1 VINPG
6 AIPRFQ
12 GDVDALEA
20 DAGTLRGVGQDLR
33 TTGAEVHSTWQGL
46 AAFYEAPEAAQLFAA
61 TEPVRS
67 RAGELG
73 DDVASVAGTL
83 STYAAEVRP
92 IAARLDALRAE
103 AAAFVA
109 EVAND
114 DDWRED
120 GDKVD
125 RHNGLLTQV
134 DQQVLALQDA
144 ERTAANAINA
154 LFGGRQWHA
163 GGSDANAY
171 GPTEIPADAERPWG
185 APEEKDEP
193 WWKDVWNG
201 GVSLVKGFFVDGLWD
216 DVKGVFGFINV
227 FDWDTFS
234 ASWGG
239 LWTLTG
245 KWFYAPGE
253 AAEGWKNLGK
263 ALVAWDMWSQDP
275 ARAFGTVL
283 FNVVTLPLAAAKVFK
298 ASKLGK
304 ADEVADAAGDA
315 GKLPDGARLADEL
328 VDAGRLPDLPSVG
341 DLAARLDA
349 STPDLRTGDLD
360 AAAGRADDLPTRAEE
375 PARAGEAPDRADD
388 VPAGDREPAPVGA
401 REGADEGAATGSGGG
416 GGGDPVGGGDP
427 GPGPGRGESGD
438 GGGARPDPENRGEL
452 DARRAV
458 AERLGAEHPQL
469 ASVLE
474 KLLDDTH
481 PLNVTD
487 ALADPDLRPRTIE
500 LLEEL
505 AEGRA
510 LPDGMTLE
518 EFRRAYPGEGPIF
531 EVPDRSINFDADGNS
546 RKQEF
551 VDESKVLDPAR
562 AVDLT
567 PTPEQR
573 ALVGDY
579 ADRLR
584 RDVRPAVIAEID
596 ELVDSLPGHL
606 QEGVTTSARAK
617 SGADLFD
624 KVRRMVEGNENMPP
638 RPDYQVGDV
647 IDAVGARI
655 TVDNMQQLEA
665 VLDKVLEHFGVGDGG
680 RILELENM
688 YAQPKARNPE
698 YRVIPLTIA
707 KEVDGQL
714 YTFELQLTTR
724 RASIAADLNHNTL
737 YKPYVEL
744 TEAERAAVQ
753 RAMEEA
759 AALDQLES
767 RGARQP

>member
-1 VINPG
+1 MINPG

-20 DAGTLRGVGQDLR
+20 DAGTLKGVGQDVR
-33 TTGAEVHSTWQGL
+33 ATGTEVHSTWQGL
-46 AAFYEAPEAAQLFAA
+46 AGFYEAPEAAQLFAA

-67 RAGELG
+67 RAGDLG

-92 IAARLDALRAE
+92 IAARLDTLRAE

-109 EVAND
+109 EVEGD

-193 WWKDVWNG
+193 WWKDAWNG
-201 GVSLVKGFFVDGLWD
+201 GVSLVKGFVVDGLWE
-216 DVKGVFGFINV
+216 DVKGLFGFVNV

-234 ASWGG
+234 GSWGG

-283 FNVVTLPLAAAKVFK
+283 FNVVTLPFAALKALKAGK
-298 ASKLGK
+298 ASKLSK
-304 ADEVADAAGDA
+304 ADDVADAAGDA
-315 GKLPDGARLADEL
+315 GKLPDGTRLADQL
-328 VDAGRLPDLPSVG
+328 ADAGKLDPDLPSVG

-349 STPDLRTGDLD
+349 STPDLRAGDLD
-360 AAAGRADDLPTRAEE
+360 AAAGRADDLPDRA
-375 PARAGEAPDRADD
+375 ADD

-401 REGADEGAATGSGGG
+401 REGADEGTPTNSGGA
-416 GGGDPVGGGDP
+416 DPAGGDP
-427 GPGPGRGESGD
+427 GPGPGRGDAGE
-438 GGGARPDPENRGEL
+438 GGPRPDVENRGRA
-452 DARRAV
+452 DAHAAV
-458 AERLGAEHPQL
+458 AERLAPEHPEL
-469 ASVLE
+469 ASVVD

-487 ALADPDLRPRTIE
+487 ALANPDLRPRTLE
-500 LLEEL
+500 LLDEL

-518 EFRRAYPGEGPIF
+518 EFRRANPGEGSVF
-531 EVPDRSINFDADGNS
+531 EVPDRHVNFDAEGNS

-551 VDESKVLDPAR
+551 VDAAKVDDPAR
-562 AVDLT
+562 SVGVD
-567 PTPEQR
+567 PASEQR
-573 ALVGDY
+573 ALVAEY
-579 ADRLR
+579 ADRLND
-584 RDVRPAVIAEID
+584 DVAPAVATEVRGLVGSLPD
-596 ELVDSLPGHL
+596 ELR
-606 QEGVTTSARAK
+606 EGVTVNARAK
-617 SGADLFD
+617 TDDGLFD
-624 KVRRMVEGNENMPP
+624 KVQRMVEGRENLPP
-638 RPDYQVGDV
+638 RPGYQVGDV

-665 VLDKVLEHFGVGDGG
+665 VLDKVTEHFGVGDGG

-688 YAQPKARNPE
+688 YAQPKVRNPE

-767 RGARQP
+767 RGVRRP

>member
-12 GDVDALEA
+12 GDVDALEG
-20 DAGTLRGVGQDLR
+20 DAATLKGVGHGVR
-33 TTGAEVHSTWQGL
+33 ATGADVHSTWQGL
-46 AAFYEAPEAAQLFAA
+46 AAFYEAPEAARLFAA
-61 TEPVRS
+61 TEPVRG
-67 RAGELG
+67 RAGDLG
-73 DDVASVAGTL
+73 DDIGSVAGTL
-83 STYAAEVRP
+83 SSYAAEVRP
-92 IAARLDALRAE
+92 IAARLDGLRAE

-109 EVAND
+109 EVAGD

-120 GDKVD
+120 GDTVD

-154 LFGGRQWHA
+154 LFGGRRWHA

-201 GVSLVKGFFVDGLWD
+201 GVSLVKGFVVDGLWED
-216 DVKGVFGFINV
+216 LKGVFGFVNV

-234 ASWGG
+234 SSWGG

-263 ALVAWDMWSQDP
+263 AIVAWDMWSQDP

-283 FNVVTLPLAAAKVFK
+283 FNVVTLPIGFVKAFK
-298 ASKLGK
+298 ASKASKVGK
-304 ADEVADAAGDA
+304 VDDVADAAADA
-315 GKLPDGARLADEL
+315 RKLPDGTSLADQVADL
-328 VDAGRLPDLPSVG
+328 GKLDPDLPTVA
-341 DLAARLDA
+341 DLARQLEAG
-349 STPDLRTGDLD
+349 TPDLDLGDLD
-360 AAAGRADDLPTRAEE
+360 AAGRADEVA
-375 PARAGEAPDRADD
+375 AAADD
-388 VPAGDREPAPVGA
+388 VPAVADQVPARDPDPAP
-401 REGADEGAATGSGGG
+401 
-416 GGGDPVGGGDP
+416 
-427 GPGPGRGESGD
+427 GP
-438 GGGARPDPENRGEL
+438 RPDLENRGRA
-452 DARRAV
+452 DAHAAV
-458 AERLGAEHPQL
+458 AERLAPEHPEL
-469 ASVLE
+469 ASVVD

-487 ALADPDLRPRTIE
+487 ALANPDLRPRTLE
-500 LLEEL
+500 LLDEL

-510 LPDGMTLE
+510 LPDGMTLD
-518 EFRRAYPGEGPIF
+518 EFRRANPGEGSVF
-531 EVPDRSINFDADGNS
+531 EVPDRHVNFDADGNS

-551 VDESKVLDPAR
+551 VDAAKADDPAR
-562 AVDLT
+562 TVGAE
-567 PTPEQR
+567 PGPQRR
-573 ALVGDY
+573 ALVAEY
-579 ADRLR
+579 ADRLND
-584 RDVRPAVIAEID
+584 DVAPAVATEVRG
-596 ELVDSLPGHL
+596 LVDSLPDEL
-606 QEGVTTSARAK
+606 REGVTVNARAK
-617 SGADLFD
+617 TDDGLLD
-624 KVRRMVEGNENMPP
+624 KVARMVQGRENLPP
-638 RPDYQVGDV
+638 RPGYQVGDV

-655 TVDNMQQLEA
+655 TVDNMEQLEA

-744 TEAERAAVQ
+744 TEAQRAAVQ

-767 RGARQP
+767 RGVRRP

>member
-20 DAGTLRGVGQDLR
+20 DAGTLKGVGQDVR
-33 TTGAEVHSTWQGL
+33 ATGAEVHSTWQGL
-46 AAFYEAPEAAQLFAA
+46 AGFYEAPEAAQLFAA

-67 RAGELG
+67 RAGDLG

-109 EVAND
+109 EVEGD

-144 ERTAANAINA
+144 ERAAANAINA

-185 APEEKDEP
+185 APEQKDEP
-193 WWKDVWNG
+193 WWKDAWNG
-201 GVSLVKGFFVDGLWD
+201 GVSLVKGFVVDGLWE
-216 DVKGVFGFINV
+216 DVKGLFGFINV

-234 ASWGG
+234 GSWGG

-263 ALVAWDMWSQDP
+263 AVVAWDMWSQDP

-283 FNVVTLPLAAAKVFK
+283 FNVVTLPFAALKALKAGK
-298 ASKLGK
+298 ASKLAK
-304 ADEVADAAGDA
+304 ADDVADAAGDA
-315 GKLPDGARLADEL
+315 GKLPDGTRLADQL
-328 VDAGRLPDLPSVG
+328 ADAGKLDPDLPSVG

-349 STPDLRTGDLD
+349 STPDLRAGDLD
-360 AAAGRADDLPTRAEE
+360 AAAGRADDLPSAADEVAPGADE
-375 PARAGEAPDRADD
+375 AAAGADE

-401 REGADEGAATGSGGG
+401 REAADDGPPANSGDTGPGSGR
-416 GGGDPVGGGDP
+416 GDAGD
-427 GPGPGRGESGD
+427 
-438 GGGARPDPENRGEL
+438 GGARPDLENRGAL

-458 AERLGAEHPQL
+458 AERLGAEHPEL
-469 ASVLE
+469 ASVLD

-481 PLNVTD
+481 PLNVTE
-487 ALADPDLRPRTIE
+487 ALADPDLRPRTLE

-505 AEGRA
+505 AQGRA
-510 LPDGMTLE
+510 LPDGMTLD
-518 EFRRAYPGEGPIF
+518 EFLRAHPGEGPIF
-531 EVPDRSINFDADGNS
+531 EVPDRHINLDADGNS
-546 RKQEF
+546 RKQLF
-551 VDESKVLDPAR
+551 VDHGKELDPAR
-562 AVDLT
+562 AVGMT
-567 PTPEQR
+567 PTPEHR
-573 ALVGDY
+573 ALVADY
-579 ADRLR
+579 AERLAD
-584 RDVRPAVIAEID
+584 DVRPAVLTEVRGI
-596 ELVDSLPGHL
+596 VDSLPDEL
-606 QEGVTTSARAK
+606 REGVTYSARAK
-617 SGADLFD
+617 TDEGLFD
-624 KVRRMVEGNENMPP
+624 KVKRMVEGDENLPP
-638 RPDYQVGDV
+638 RPDYEVGDV

-655 TVDNMQQLEA
+655 TVDNIDQLEA

-688 YAQPKARNPE
+688 YAQPKARSPE

>member
-1 VINPG
+1 MINPG

-12 GDVDALEA
+12 GDLDALEG
-20 DAGTLRGVGQDLR
+20 DAATLKGVGQGVR
-33 TTGAEVHSTWQGL
+33 GTGADVHSTWQGL
-46 AAFYEAPEAAQLFAA
+46 AAFYEAPEAARLFAA

-67 RAGELG
+67 RAGDLG
-73 DDVASVAGTL
+73 DDIGSVAGTL
-83 STYAAEVRP
+83 SGYAAEVRP

-103 AAAFVA
+103 AASFVA
-109 EVAND
+109 EVAAD

-125 RHNGLLTQV
+125 RHNSLLTQV

-201 GVSLVKGFFVDGLWD
+201 GVSLVKGFVVDGLWED
-216 DVKGVFGFINV
+216 LKGLFGFVNV
-227 FDWDTFS
+227 FDWDTFTE
-234 ASWGG
+234 SWGG
-239 LWTLTG
+239 LWSLTG

-253 AAEGWKNLGK
+253 AAEAWKNLGK
-263 ALVAWDMWSQDP
+263 AIVAWDMWSQDP

-283 FNVVTLPLAAAKVFK
+283 FNVVTLPIGFVKVFK
-298 ASKLGK
+298 ASKAGKLGK
-304 ADEVADAAGDA
+304 VDDVADAAGDA
-315 GKLPDGARLADEL
+315 GKLPDGIRLA
-328 VDAGRLPDLPSVG
+328 DAGRLDPDLPTVG
-341 DLAARLDA
+341 DLARQLDA
-349 STPDLRTGDLD
+349 GTPDLDLGDLD
-360 AAAGRADDLPTRAEE
+360 AAAGRVDDIPTAADDISA
-375 PARAGEAPDRADD
+375 AADD
-388 VPAGDREPAPVGA
+388 VPARDPEPAAG
-401 REGADEGAATGSGGG
+401 GS
-416 GGGDPVGGGDP
+416 
-427 GPGPGRGESGD
+427 
-438 GGGARPDPENRGEL
+438 RPDPENRGRV
-452 DARRAV
+452 DAHAAV
-458 AERLGAEHPQL
+458 TERLAPEHPEL
-469 ASVLE
+469 ASVVD
-474 KLLDDTH
+474 KLLDDPH

-487 ALADPDLRPRTIE
+487 ALANPDLRPRTLD
-500 LLEEL
+500 LLDEL

-518 EFRRAYPGEGPIF
+518 EFRRANPGEGSVF
-531 EVPDRSINFDADGNS
+531 EVPDRHVNFDAEGSS

-562 AVDLT
+562 AVGAV

-573 ALVGDY
+573 ALVADY
-579 ADRLR
+579 ADRLN
-584 RDVRPAVIAEID
+584 DEVAPAVATEVRG
-596 ELVDSLPGHL
+596 LVDSLPAEL
-606 QEGVTTSARAK
+606 REGVTVNARAK
-617 SGADLFD
+617 TDDGLFD
-624 KVRRMVEGNENMPP
+624 KVERMVQGRENLPP
-638 RPDYQVGDV
+638 RPGYEVGDV

-665 VLDKVLEHFGVGDGG
+665 VLDKVLDHFGVGDGG

-737 YKPYVEL
+737 YKPYVDL

-767 RGARQP
+767 RGVRRP

>member
-1 VINPG
+1 MINPG

-12 GDVDALEA
+12 GDLDALEG
-20 DAGTLRGVGQDLR
+20 DAATLKGVGQGVR
-33 TTGAEVHSTWQGL
+33 GTGADVHSTWQGL
-46 AAFYEAPEAAQLFAA
+46 AAFYEAPEAARLFAA
-61 TEPVRS
+61 TGPVRS
-67 RAGELG
+67 RAGDLG
-73 DDVASVAGTL
+73 DDIGSVAGTL
-83 STYAAEVRP
+83 SGYAAEVRP

-103 AAAFVA
+103 AASFVA
-109 EVAND
+109 EVAGD

-201 GVSLVKGFFVDGLWD
+201 GVSLVKGFVVDGLWED
-216 DVKGVFGFINV
+216 LKGLFGFVNV
-227 FDWDTFS
+227 FDWDTFTG
-234 ASWGG
+234 SWGG
-239 LWTLTG
+239 LWSLTG
-245 KWFYAPGE
+245 KWLYAPGE
-253 AAEGWKNLGK
+253 AAEAWKSLGK
-263 ALVAWDMWSQDP
+263 AIVAWDMWSQDP

-283 FNVVTLPLAAAKVFK
+283 FNVVTLPIGFVKVFK
-298 ASKLGK
+298 ASKAGKLGK
-304 ADEVADAAGDA
+304 ADDVAGAAGDA
-315 GKLPDGARLADEL
+315 GKLPDGTRLADQL
-328 VDAGRLPDLPSVG
+328 ADAGKLDPDLPTVG
-341 DLAARLDA
+341 DLARQLDA
-349 STPDLRTGDLD
+349 GTPDLDLGDLD
-360 AAAGRADDLPTRAEE
+360 AAAGRADDIPGAADEVPGAADEAPARADDLPARDPE
-375 PARAGEAPDRADD
+375 PAR
-388 VPAGDREPAPVGA
+388 
-401 REGADEGAATGSGGG
+401 GGG
-416 GGGDPVGGGDP
+416 G
-427 GPGPGRGESGD
+427 
-438 GGGARPDPENRGEL
+438 PDPENRGIA
-452 DARRAV
+452 DAHGAV
-458 AERLGAEHPQL
+458 AERLAPEHPEL
-469 ASVLE
+469 ASVVD
-474 KLLDDTH
+474 KLLDDEH
-481 PLNVTD
+481 ALNVTR
-487 ALADPDLRPRTIE
+487 ALADPDLRPRTLE

-505 AEGRA
+505 AAGRA
-510 LPDGMTLE
+510 LPDGATLE
-518 EFRRAYPGEGPIF
+518 DFLRAHPGEGPLF
-531 EVPDRSINFDADGNS
+531 DPPDHHVNFDADGNS

-551 VDESKVLDPAR
+551 VDTTKELDPAR
-562 AVDLT
+562 AVGAV

-573 ALVGDY
+573 ALVSEYGELL
-579 ADRLR
+579 RLE
-584 RDVRPAVIAEID
+584 VRPAVAREVE
-596 ELVDSLPGHL
+596 ELTRSLPDHL
-606 QEGVTTSARAK
+606 QEGVTSSVRAK
-617 SGADLFD
+617 SGADIFD
-624 KVRRMVEGNENMPP
+624 KIERMVQGREGLPP
-638 RPDYQVGDV
+638 RPGYQSGDV

-665 VLDKVLEHFGVGDGG
+665 VLDKVLDHFGVGDGG

-737 YKPYVEL
+737 YKPYVEV

-767 RGARQP
+767 RGVRRP

>member
-1 VINPG
+1 MINPG

-12 GDVDALEA
+12 GDLDALEG
-20 DAGTLRGVGQDLR
+20 DAATLKGVGQGVR
-33 TTGAEVHSTWQGL
+33 GTGADVHSTWQGL
-46 AAFYEAPEAAQLFAA
+46 AAFYEAPEAARLFAA

-67 RAGELG
+67 RAGDLG
-73 DDVASVAGTL
+73 DDIGSVAGTL
-83 STYAAEVRP
+83 SGYAAEVRP
-92 IAARLDALRAE
+92 IAARLDVLRAE
-103 AAAFVA
+103 AASFVA
-109 EVAND
+109 EVAAD

-125 RHNGLLTQV
+125 RHNSLLTQV

-163 GGSDANAY
+163 GGGDANAY

-201 GVSLVKGFFVDGLWD
+201 GVSLVKGFVVDGLWED
-216 DVKGVFGFINV
+216 LKGLFGFVNV
-227 FDWDTFS
+227 FDWDTFTE
-234 ASWGG
+234 SWGG
-239 LWTLTG
+239 LWSLTG

-253 AAEGWKNLGK
+253 AAEAWKNLGK
-263 ALVAWDMWSQDP
+263 AIVAWDMWSQDP

-283 FNVVTLPLAAAKVFK
+283 FNVVTLPIGFVKVFK
-298 ASKLGK
+298 ASKAGKLGK
-304 ADEVADAAGDA
+304 VDDVADAAGDA
-315 GKLPDGARLADEL
+315 GKLPDGIRLA
-328 VDAGRLPDLPSVG
+328 DAGRLDPDLPTVG
-341 DLAARLDA
+341 DLARQLDA
-349 STPDLRTGDLD
+349 GTPDLDLGDLD
-360 AAAGRADDLPTRAEE
+360 AAAGRVDDIPTAADDISA
-375 PARAGEAPDRADD
+375 AADD
-388 VPAGDREPAPVGA
+388 VPARDPEPAAG
-401 REGADEGAATGSGGG
+401 GS
-416 GGGDPVGGGDP
+416 
-427 GPGPGRGESGD
+427 
-438 GGGARPDPENRGEL
+438 RPDPENRGRV
-452 DARRAV
+452 DAHAAV
-458 AERLGAEHPQL
+458 TERLAPEHPEL
-469 ASVLE
+469 ASVVD
-474 KLLDDTH
+474 KLLDDPH

-487 ALADPDLRPRTIE
+487 ALANPDLRPRTLD
-500 LLEEL
+500 LLDEL

-518 EFRRAYPGEGPIF
+518 EFRRANPGEGSVF
-531 EVPDRSINFDADGNS
+531 EVPDRHVNFDAEGSS

-562 AVDLT
+562 AVGAV

-573 ALVGDY
+573 ALVADY
-579 ADRLR
+579 ADRLN
-584 RDVRPAVIAEID
+584 DEVAPAVATEVRG
-596 ELVDSLPGHL
+596 LVDSLPAEL
-606 QEGVTTSARAK
+606 REGVTVNARAK
-617 SGADLFD
+617 TDDGLFD
-624 KVRRMVEGNENMPP
+624 KVERMVQGRENLPP
-638 RPDYQVGDV
+638 RPGYEVGDV

-665 VLDKVLEHFGVGDGG
+665 VLDKVLDHFGVGDGG

-737 YKPYVEL
+737 YKPYVDL

-767 RGARQP
+767 RGVRRP